1 MSSSFFN
8 SERQRNNRLPIIRRD
23 KINEILLL
31 DFDIEARS
39 GITAYLESQ
48 GIEVAVATDLETA
61 YPLLKYK
68 SFDFILFHW
77 SVENESLIN
86 LLRTIQA
93 SGKRMSLFY
102 YTDSKL
108 EEEQK
113 KAIEVDASSYSINH
127 VDTHSLLKVI
137 FLNLE
142 LN

>member
-1 MSSSFFN
+1 MSSSFH
-8 SERQRNNRLPIIRRD
+8 SELPIIRRD
-23 KINEILLL
+23 KTNKILLL
-31 DFDIEARS
+31 DFNMEARCR
-39 GITAYLESQ
+39 ITAYLESQ
-48 GIEVAVATDLETA
+48 GIEVAVATDLAAA

-77 SVENESLIN
+77 SVENKSLIN

-108 EEEQK
+108 EEERK
-113 KAIEVDASSYSINH
+113 KAIEVEASSYSIKH